1 MSEHHSPEEIKKNQ
15 KTFWTVGGILLVL
28 TVLTVAVSYFHLP
41 IAAAVL
47 VGMLVASL
55 KGGLVAGI
63 FMHLIAERKVIYQ
76 LLILTIVFF
85 IALMALPILTE
96 GNSVARNV
104 QPPSRDLHLAGHDD
118 HGEEHGDGHG
128 EEHAEGH
135 DDSHGDDHEEEH
147 SEDDAH

>member
-1 MSEHHSPEEIKKNQ
+1 MSEHHSPEEIKKHE
-15 KTFWTVGGILLVL
+15 KTIWTVGGVLFVL
-28 TVLTVAVSYFHLP
+28 TILTVAVAYFHLP

-47 VGMLVASL
+47 VALLVASL

-85 IALMALPILTE
+85 IALMAIPILSE

-104 QPPSRDLHLAGHDD
+104 QPPTQNIY
-118 HGEEHGDGHG
+118 
-128 EEHAEGH
+128 AEGH
-135 DDSHGDDHEEEH
+135 DGGHADEHADEHAGDHGDHEADVQE
-147 SEDDAH
+147 DAH